1 MKIIRFASAN
11 AHKPMYFSIVIP
23 LYNRPEE
30 LDELLASLCE
40 QSYKEFEVIVVED
53 GSTQKGDHI
62 VERYRD
68 RLAITYLEKDNSGPG
83 LSRNAGAAKASGDYL
98 IFFDSDCIIPRHY
111 VAEVSAFLEK
121 EPVDAYGG
129 PDAALPT
136 FTTVQKAINYA
147 MTSFLTTGGIR
158 GGKRS
163 MEKFHPRSFNLGVSR
178 EAFNRLGGYGTMR
191 FGEDID
197 FSLRLMKAGFRTAL
211 IPGAYVYHKRRSTF
225 RQFFKQVYNSGIAR
239 INLHLLHP
247 GSLRVVHLLPALF
260 VVVMVLILPAAIFI
274 HPALLLLP
282 LLYSLA
288 LFLDSLRI
296 NHSVK
301 VALQSIAAGWLQLT
315 GYGSGFIAAVWRR
328 LILKKEAFSAFEKKF
343 YD

>member
-1 MKIIRFASAN
+1 MKIIRFAFEN

-40 QSYKEFEVIVVED
+40 QSNKEFEVIVVED

-68 RLAITYLEKDNSGPG
+68 RLAITYFEKDNSGPG
-83 LSRNAGAAKASGDYL
+83 PTRNAGAARASGDYL

-111 VAEVSAFLEK
+111 VEEVSAFLEK

-158 GGKRS
+158 GGRRS

-178 EAFNRLGGYGTMR
+178 KAFNKLGGYRAMR

-197 FSLRLMKAGFRTAL
+197 FSQGLIKILGKGRKERIVPAGDPALAALREYLKER
-211 IPGAYVYHKRRSTF
+211 
-225 RQFFKQVYNSGIAR
+225 
-239 INLHLLHP
+239 
-247 GSLRVVHLLPALF
+247 PALF
-260 VVVMVLILPAAIFI
+260 RKGRDMPKGNPVFLGKSGKRITTRSIARMVVKYVEAGGI
-274 HPALLLLP
+274 HRRISPHKLRHTFATHL
-282 LLYSLA
+282 
-288 LFLDSLRI
+288 LDSGADLRVI
-296 NHSVK
+296 QELLGHESLSTTQRYTSV
-301 VALQSIAAGWLQLT
+301 SAA
-315 GYGSGFIAAVWRR
+315 R
-328 LILKKEAFSAFEKKF
+328 LMEVYDKAHPKAGEDKE
-343 YD
+343 